1 MKLTLI
7 FLTIITL
14 SSCKTEKTKQFD
26 ANERKT
32 ENEFN
37 SETGKLENR
46 LIGDWGIYVQV
57 VNGLGINCN
66 VCPRIAFNDSYIAT
80 LTLASGENES
90 YKWNSEKG
98 ILKIEFI
105 GDNMSEH
112 YLKNSEYTMNF
123 EHQKEYLELT
133 LSLSENEQYILRK

>member
-26 ANERKT
+26 ANEKKT

-37 SETGKLENR
+37 SETEKLENR

-66 VCPRIAFNDSYIAT
+66 VCPRIVFNDSNFAT
-80 LTLASGENES
+80 LTLPSGENES

-112 YLKNSEYTMNF
+112 YLKNSEYKMNF